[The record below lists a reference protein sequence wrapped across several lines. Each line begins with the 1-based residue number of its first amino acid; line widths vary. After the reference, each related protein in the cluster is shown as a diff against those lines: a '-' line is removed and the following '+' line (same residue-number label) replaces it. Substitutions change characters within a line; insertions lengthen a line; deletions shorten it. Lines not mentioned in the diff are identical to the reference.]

1 MSVWTSEELTA
12 QLAAWKQALL
22 TVSGGK
28 GYTVAGRTLTLQD
41 AGEIRGTIEWLEA
54 ELRKLDGAHGPVF
67 VGGRVAR

>member
-12 QLAAWKQALL
+12 QLASWKKALL

-41 AGEIRGTIEWLEA
+41 VGEIRETIQWLEA
-54 ELRKLDGAHGPVF
+54 ELRKLEG
-67 VGGRVAR
+67 